1 MALDAIY
8 DGLNNLLNG
17 PNAVLGILSVIA
29 THFYRMKFSRVKKS
43 GRPNS
48 YRHCVIAPYTEV
60 EGRSEPMTPAFKRAV
75 KLYFVRIGGCHGA
88 RCSK

>member
-1 MALDAIY
+1 MAFGAIY

-17 PNAVLGILSVIA
+17 PNAVLGVAVLGILSVIA

-48 YRHCVIAPYTEV
+48 YQHCVIAPYTEV
-60 EGRSEPMTPAFKRAV
+60 EGLSKAMTPAFKRNENNI
-75 KLYFVRIGGCHGA
+75 L
-88 RCSK
+88 